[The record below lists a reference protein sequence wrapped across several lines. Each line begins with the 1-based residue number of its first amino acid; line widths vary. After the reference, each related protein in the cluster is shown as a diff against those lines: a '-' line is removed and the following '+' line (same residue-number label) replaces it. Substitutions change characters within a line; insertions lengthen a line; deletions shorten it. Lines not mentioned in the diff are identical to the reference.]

1 MLSLDQGRELI
12 LEKGFN
18 TDLEV
23 KGSSFHIQTEDWG
36 QFNPYFVSRIFQNGA
51 VVKSIKTSYGEV
63 LPPGKF
69 SSTKLIKLAMKVQ
82 HNKIL
87 DLLVEGK
94 LL

>member
-1 MLSLDQGRELI
+1 M
-12 LEKGFN
+12 EKGFN

-23 KGSSFHIQTEDWG
+23 QGGVYHVQTEDWG
-36 QFNPYFVSRIFQNGA
+36 KYNPYLVSRIFKNGA
-51 VVKSIKTSYGEV
+51 VVKSIKTGYGEV
-63 LPPGKF
+63 LPSGKT

-87 DLLVEGK
+87 DLLVDGK

>member
-1 MLSLDQGRELI
+1 

-18 TDLEV
+18 TDIEV
-23 KGSSFHIQTEDWG
+23 KGYVYHIQTEDWG
-36 QFNPYFVSRIFQNGA
+36 EMNPYFVSRIFQNGA
-51 VVKSIKTSYGEV
+51 VVRSIKTSYGEV
-63 LPPGKF
+63 LPPEKF
-69 SSTKLIKLAMKVQ
+69 SSSKLIKLAMKVQ